1 MKPLVVVA
9 IVAATLLALSGCGSS
24 KPSYCS
30 DVSNLTN
37 SVKDIKGQ
45 VTSGGVSALQT
56 QLTKIKDDATKA
68 VNSAKSDFPSETS
81 ALKTSVQSLE
91 TAVKALPSNPSASQL
106 AGLATTGAGVVSSV
120 KNFADS
126 TKSKCS

>member
-1 MKPLVVVA
+1 MRPLIVIA
-9 IVAATLLALSGCGSS
+9 IVAATALALSACGSS

-37 SVKDIKGQ
+37 SVKDLSGA
-45 VTSGGVSALQT
+45 VTSGGVSALQS
-56 QLTKIKDDATKA
+56 QLTKIKGDATKA

-81 ALKTSVQSLE
+81 ALNSSVQSLE
-91 TAVKALPSNPSASQL
+91 TAVKGLPSNPSAAQI
-106 AGLATTGAGVVSSV
+106 AALATAGAGVASSV